1 MTEEVINRLPEELK
15 EYICTL
21 KRASMDTTNQKP
33 MCESY
38 LKVVNFDRIPNVYAR
53 GKGWSG
59 VPKSN
64 DALYVD
70 TRGKWFFIEF
80 KNGTVE
86 KDDIYR
92 KLYDSLIIL
101 MEWKIIPDVNFV
113 RENINYILVYNEGK
127 YGKAQKSAAREQNYN
142 YFMKL
147 AQQEE
152 RLFEIDKFE
161 KYLFNKTHTYTKR
174 QFEEFFVQPKEQ
186 EEEYCIIE

>member
-1 MTEEVINRLPEELK
+1 MENYSGCEL
-15 EYICTL
+15 C
-21 KRASMDTTNQKP
+21 
-33 MCESY
+33 
-38 LKVVNFDRIPNVYAR
+38 
-53 GKGWSG
+53 
-59 VPKSN
+59 
-64 DALYVD
+64 
-70 TRGKWFFIEF
+70 
-80 KNGTVE
+80 
-86 KDDIYR
+86 
-92 KLYDSLIIL
+92 
-101 MEWKIIPDVNFV
+101 